1 MQNNCL
7 SNIGKNNFLGSK
19 DSTNCWIKKLV
30 RPSSHPVCRDS
41 YIKKKLNCK
50 FNDKDCSVL
59 HGRTLSIFDEINDH
73 ALDDESFETIP
84 QVKIPPK
91 ENEVDFVK

>member
-1 MQNNCL
+1 MGDTILFYKTIISNLNSFLL
-7 SNIGKNNFLGSK
+7 S
-19 DSTNCWIKKLV
+19 DSQEYRLTV
-30 RPSSHPVCRDS
+30 YPT